1 MGILLAILG
10 GNLVPG
16 VLVAR
21 YWLKNEQKKRTG
33 NQQRGKKPAA
43 ITILIFYNS
52 GMAKEEDKTKAQ
64 LAEELKALR
73 PRVQELEKAD
83 QERKRAE
90 AALRESEKKFQQFY
104 DESPVGYHEVD
115 TKGRITRVNRK
126 ELSMLGY
133 TAGEMLGKPLWN
145 FFVEEDTTRHVT
157 LAKLSGDISF
167 HDTFERTY
175 RRKDGTT
182 LPVFIEDRL
191 LRDKSGQIIG
201 MRSAVEDITERRQTQ
216 EALRKSEEQLRQWQ
230 KVEAIGRLAGGVA
243 HDFNNLLMT
252 IKGCSELLL
261 NAFDRR
267 DPRRDEVEE
276 ILKAADRATS
286 LTRQLLAFGRRQVLQ
301 PQLLDLNSIVM
312 NMDKMLRRLIGEDVQ
327 LITSLDPELW
337 SVKVDPGMIE
347 QVVMNLAVNSRD
359 ALPNGGKL
367 TIETSN
373 VVHDDEYAS
382 AHISVKPGHY
392 VMLAVSDNGCGMDKE
407 VQSHLFE
414 PFFTTKEKGRGS
426 GLGLSTVYGI
436 IKQSGGNIWAYS
448 EPGQGTTFKIYLPRV
463 EKTAKVYKPKARPST
478 APGGTETI
486 LLVEDE
492 EAVRTMV
499 SRILQNKGYTV
510 LEARHGL
517 EAIDIC
523 ERYQESIHLMV
534 TDVIMP
540 QMSGRELAE
549 RLAPM
554 LPDMKVLY
562 MSGYPDNTIV
572 QHGVLEAGTAFLQK
586 PFTLNA
592 LELKVREVL
601 DAARQGTRDSVPF
614 EQFSLFRQ

>member
-1 MGILLAILG
+1 M
-10 GNLVPG
+10 P
-16 VLVAR
+16 
-21 YWLKNEQKKRTG
+21 KE
-33 NQQRGKKPAA
+33 
-43 ITILIFYNS
+43 
-52 GMAKEEDKTKAQ
+52 KEEDKTKAQ

-83 QERKRAE
+83 QERRRAE

-191 LRDKSGQIIG
+191 LRDKSGQVIG

-337 SVKVDPGMIE
+337 PVKVDPGMIE

-392 VMLAVSDNGCGMDKE
+392 VMLAVSDNGSGMDKE

-549 RLAPM
+549 RLAPV

-601 DAARQGTRDSVPF
+601 DASRQGARDSVPF